1 MPSLPPLVGTLLAL
15 CALSLQAFSY
25 TLHDDDR
32 LRLWASASNL
42 FWLLA
47 ALGLHDLAGAAF
59 ALLGTLRGVV
69 AVRMQGHA
77 RANVPLYAG
86 ASLSFAAAVC
96 LFAWKDWATPLAA
109 LAGAGTIY
117 ASFCLQGAAL
127 RWGTFGAMTLWAAY
141 WTLHQAPIQVLGAL
155 ASMGA
160 LYWRARSLQSAATR
174 SPIEKD

>member
-1 MPSLPPLVGTLLAL
+1 MLPSLPPLVGTLLAL
-15 CALSLQAFSY
+15 GALSLQAYSY

-59 ALLGTLRGVV
+59 ALLGTLRGVL

-77 RANVPLYAG
+77 RANIPLYAA
-86 ASLSFAAAVC
+86 ASLGFALAVC
-96 LFAWKDWATPLAA
+96 VFAWKDWATPLAA

-117 ASFCLQGAAL
+117 ASFCLRGAPL
-127 RWGTFGAMTLWAAY
+127 RWGSCAAMALWAIY
-141 WTLHQAPIQVLGAL
+141 WAWHQAPIQVLGAL
-155 ASMGA
+155 ASMGV
-160 LYWRARSLQSAATR
+160 LYWRARGMA
-174 SPIEKD
+174 SPSERAGD

>member
-1 MPSLPPLVGTLLAL
+1 
-15 CALSLQAFSY
+15 
-25 TLHDDDR
+25 
-32 LRLWASASNL
+32 
-42 FWLLA
+42 
-47 ALGLHDLAGAAF
+47 
-59 ALLGTLRGVV
+59 
-69 AVRMQGHA
+69 
-77 RANVPLYAG
+77 LYAG